1 MTLNT
6 PVDSNGPSR
15 DVLAEAMELYTLAA
29 EIFADGLRDL
39 RAGKHRPDLAKD
51 LAGLTK
57 EYRQSL
63 QSVLNERAAIDKL
76 RREIAGRSAGDSGP
90 GGGARELDFGAARD
104 EIGRRLACLR
114 AAGGGG

>member
-15 DVLAEAMELYTLAA
+15 DVLAEAIELYTLAA

-63 QSVLNERAAIDKL
+63 QSVLNERAAIDRL

-90 GGGARELDFGAARD
+90 GGGARELDCPPSAPMGQFGMFAY
-104 EIGRRLACLR
+104 RRVF
-114 AAGGGG
+114 GSS